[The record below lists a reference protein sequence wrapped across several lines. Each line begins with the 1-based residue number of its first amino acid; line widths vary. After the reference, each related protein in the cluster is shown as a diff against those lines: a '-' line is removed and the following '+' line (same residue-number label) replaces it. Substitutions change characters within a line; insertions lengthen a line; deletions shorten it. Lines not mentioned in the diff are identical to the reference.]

1 MLPIKAANNSQETQK
16 ISDYI
21 FVNVDERLAT

>member
-1 MLPIKAANNSQETQK
+1 MLPIKVANNSQETQK